1 MAGVGGVTSVVFVQ
15 FYCMCTVLL
24 YLYSSDVLVHF
35 YCTSEFYCTCAVLL
49 YMYSSIV
56 LV

>member
-1 MAGVGGVTSVVFVQ
+1 MAGVRGVTVLFVQ

-24 YLYSSDVLVHF
+24 YLYSSDVLVQF
-35 YCTSEFYCTCAVLL
+35 YCTSEFYSTCAVLL